1 MKGNVSFEEKLQI
14 DIQKAFDVTM
24 QWLKSQY
31 KAKIKTSQ
39 PPSFIEARQGTM
51 MTNTGHDPN
60 WKKKIRVSFYE
71 LEGKQTLIRVDAV
84 ALARNIVRIEKLRR
98 SWYDGLFS
106 HLFSLL
112 QSYAKPS
119 QSGLIST
126 TVDRFGTANLK
137 YCHNCG
143 NKISEDMV
151 ICSACGIDIK
161 KNN

>member
-1 MKGNVSFEEKLQI
+1 MKGNVSFEEKLHI

-24 QWLKSQY
+24 QWLRSQH
-31 KAKIKTSQ
+31 KAKIKASQ
-39 PPSFIEARQGTM
+39 PPTFIEARQGTM
-51 MTNTGHDPN
+51 MTNSGHDPN
-60 WKKKIRVSFYE
+60 WKKKIRVSFYD
-71 LEGKQTLIRVDAV
+71 LDGNQTLVRVEAV
-84 ALARNIVRIEKLRR
+84 ALARNIIRIEKLRR

-126 TVDRFGTANLK
+126 TESFRTAGLK

-151 ICSACGIDIK
+151 ICPACGIDIQ